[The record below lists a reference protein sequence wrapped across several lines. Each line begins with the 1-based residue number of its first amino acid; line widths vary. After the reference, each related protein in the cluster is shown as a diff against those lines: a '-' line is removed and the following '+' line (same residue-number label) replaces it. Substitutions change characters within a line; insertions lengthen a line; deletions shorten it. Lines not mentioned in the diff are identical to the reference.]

1 MPPMTMQFNV
11 QPAEM
16 LKGFRVGDTVQFTL
30 NVQGGDFIITRIEK
44 EQ

>member
-1 MPPMTMQFNV
+1 MTMEFNV

-30 NVQGGDFIITRIEK
+30 RHQGGNFIITWIEK